1 MTIRVQS
8 IFVIVIFPARARSKL
23 FHPLEKQ
30 SHQLSKQSHQTSPS
44 FVAGANV
51 SLMQLETLKDLYI
64 HELKDLYSAE
74 QQLVKALPKMAKAA
88 MNKELAAGFQEHLE
102 QTKGHAQR
110 LEQILS
116 SHKQTSRGP
125 KCKGMEGIVAEGAE
139 LIEEEADEEVKDAG
153 LISAAQRVEHYEM
166 AGYGTARTY
175 ADLLSDKEGANLLQM
190 TLEEERAT
198 DQKLTK
204 LAKSAINVAAAK

>member
-1 MTIRVQS
+1 M
-8 IFVIVIFPARARSKL
+8 IVIFRLQRVQTLSSARKAVSSIVKTIGL
-23 FHPLEKQ
+23 
-30 SHQLSKQSHQTSPS
+30 TSPS

-88 MNKELAAGFQEHLE
+88 RNKELAVGFQEHLE

-175 ADLLSDKEGANLLQM
+175 ADLLNDKEGANLLQM
-190 TLEEERAT
+190 TLEEEKAT

-204 LAKSAINVAAAK
+204 LAKSAVNVAAAK

>member
-1 MTIRVQS
+1 
-8 IFVIVIFPARARSKL
+8 
-23 FHPLEKQ
+23 
-30 SHQLSKQSHQTSPS
+30 
-44 FVAGANV
+44 
-51 SLMQLETLKDLYI
+51 MQLETLKDLYI

-88 MNKELAAGFQEHLE
+88 RNKELAAGFQEHLE

-153 LISAAQRVEHYEM
+153 LISVAQRVEHYEM

-175 ADLLSDKEGANLLQM
+175 ADLLNDKEGANLLQM
-190 TLEEERAT
+190 TLEEEKAT

-204 LAKSAINVAAAK
+204 LAKSAVNVSASK